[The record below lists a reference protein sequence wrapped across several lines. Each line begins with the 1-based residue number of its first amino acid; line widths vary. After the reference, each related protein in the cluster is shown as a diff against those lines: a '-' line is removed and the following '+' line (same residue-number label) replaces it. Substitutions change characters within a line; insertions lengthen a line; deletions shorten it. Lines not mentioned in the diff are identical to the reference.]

1 MSESSSFLEQ
11 RNKAF
16 NEEVYSR
23 PRHKHEE
30 SFVIVGEDVKN
41 DAFKATWGGKT
52 PADVQ
57 RENEGTVNKLFEE
70 PQEIGRVFEPSGE
83 KLEEKKALTRDSV
96 KSMVDAG
103 GVFEKQ
109 DKLDEQPR
117 FSETPNKR
125 LDNID
130 WDAFYD
136 ESDTMD
142 PNQRHLSRQPTKF
155 EDVKFYYHDTKDTVA
170 EVKGFDQNSL
180 DNNSTKTIGIEP
192 ETLDRLKKEIDE
204 KEKAHNNE
212 IKHHDTIKGP
222 SLPSM
227 DFVK

>member
-1 MSESSSFLEQ
+1 MSKETVEKWNDAFERVYPGPTQRASSI
-11 RNKAF
+11 R
-16 NEEVYSR
+16 VD
-23 PRHKHEE
+23 
-30 SFVIVGEDVKN
+30 VGDE
-41 DAFKATWGGKT
+41 AFKATWGGKT
-52 PADVQ
+52 LADVQ

-142 PNQRHLSRQPTKF
+142 PKQPHLSRQPTKF
-155 EDVKFYYHDTKDTVA
+155 EDLKIEYYDTKDNVG
-170 EVKGFDQNSL
+170 VKGLDQTVLNNL
-180 DNNSTKTIGIEP
+180 KDQIEKDNN
-192 ETLDRLKKEIDE
+192 KKDM
-204 KEKAHNNE
+204 
-212 IKHHDTIKGP
+212 DPTMSGP
-222 SLPSM
+222 KFLIPDM
-227 DFVK
+227 VK